1 MSIVLKADYADIKGI
16 ITSVRLKEQ
25 KVVTHLLEVHL
36 LPVDAFE
43 KLMLLHLWG
52 STCVT
57 ERWTQM
63 RRRKV
68 CFS

>member
-16 ITSVRLKEQ
+16 ITNVRLKEQ

-52 STCVT
+52 ST